1 MRGTRA
7 HEYLEFEEAP
17 APLGWGAK
25 VVGFFTLT
33 LCAALWAM
41 VVVTPLA
48 LEHQA
53 LLGGVIFLFAW
64 GLNRVR
70 GRYITLALMF
80 ISLVVSSR
88 YMYWR
93 VTATLGGDF
102 SLAGMMGPALLGAEI
117 YTFFVQMLGFLQS
130 AWPLNRR
137 PIAMPENTDEWPTV
151 DIFIPSYNEPLAVVR
166 STVLAAKALDWPQD
180 KLKVYILDDGKRSQF
195 RSFAHSAGVG
205 YVTRSDNKHAKAGNI
220 NRALAKT
227 HGEYIAIF
235 DCDHVPTRS
244 YLQMMMGWFFKDPK
258 IVMVQAPPHFY
269 SPDPFER
276 NLSNFRRVP
285 NEGNLFYGLLQQG
298 NDLFDATFFCG
309 SCATIRRKELLE
321 VGGIAVETVTE
332 DAHTALKLHRKG
344 YRTAYV
350 SMPQA
355 TGLATESLSAHI
367 GQRIRW
373 ARGMVQIF
381 RTDNPLL
388 GKGLNLW
395 QRLCYTNAMVHFLNA
410 LPRII
415 FLSAP
420 LAFLFFEARIFNA
433 TPLMVVAF
441 AGPHLLHST
450 TINSR
455 TQGPYRHTQWAEVY
469 ETVLA
474 FYILMPTLVAL
485 INPAFGK
492 FNVTAKGGVVEK
504 DYFEGRLVTPLLV
517 LLGMNV
523 VGILLGTSRF
533 LAGDE
538 QFDSILMNV
547 FWASYNVMVLGAAVA
562 VAWERR
568 QVRQN
573 NRVEVELPGMLRLA
587 TKHTVSCTTIDLGM
601 GGAAVETPREV
612 ELQAG
617 DAVTLGLLVN
627 DEEYPVPARVIA
639 REGTVIRL
647 GFETL
652 SLPEEERL
660 VRVIFSRI
668 NAWTQWE
675 EEQEDDNP
683 LGNVL
688 KIARHSGAAIRRT
701 LRLGRGPKKPG
712 KGEAA

>member
-7 HEYLEFEEAP
+7 HEYLEFDEAP
-17 APLGWGAK
+17 KPLGLGSKVLGAIA
-25 VVGFFTLT
+25 VTL
-33 LCAALWAM
+33 ALAM
-41 VVVTPLA
+41 WSLVIVTPLS

-53 LLGGVIFLFAW
+53 LLGGVVFLFAW
-64 GLNRVR
+64 AFNRVG
-70 GRYITLALMF
+70 GRYVTLALMF

-93 VTATLGGDF
+93 ITATMGGDF
-102 SLAGMMGPALLGAEI
+102 SLAGLMGPALLGAEI
-117 YTFFVQMLGFLQS
+117 YTFGVQVLGFLQS

-137 PIAMPENTDEWPTV
+137 PTPMPEDTDTWPTV

-166 STVLAAKALDWPQD
+166 STVLAAKGLDWPVD

-205 YVTRSDNKHAKAGNI
+205 YITRSDNLHAKAGNI
-220 NRALAKT
+220 NRALEKT

-244 YLQMMMGWFFKDPK
+244 YLQMMMGWFFRDPK
-258 IVMVQAPPHFY
+258 IVMVQAPHHFY

-276 NLSNFRRVP
+276 NLSNFKKVP

-350 SMPQA
+350 PMPQA

-388 GKGLNLW
+388 GRGLNIW

-433 TPLMVVAF
+433 TPLMVVAY
-441 AGPHLLHST
+441 AAPHLLHST
-450 TINSR
+450 MTNSR

-523 VGILLGTSRF
+523 VGIVLGTSRF

-568 QVRQN
+568 QVRQS
-573 NRVEVELPGMLRLA
+573 NRVDVRLPAMVRLA
-587 TKHTVSCTTIDLGM
+587 NRHTVSCSTIDIGM
-601 GGAAVETPREV
+601 GGAAVELPTDV
-612 ELQAG
+612 ELETG
-617 DAVTLGLLVN
+617 DAVSLGLFIN
-627 DEEYPVPARVIA
+627 DEEFPVPARVIG
-639 REGTVIRL
+639 REGTMVRL

-652 SLPEEERL
+652 SMPEEERL

-668 NAWTQWE
+668 NAWTDWE
-675 EEQEDDNP
+675 EGQEDDNP
-683 LGNVL
+683 LGNVW
-688 KIARHSGAAIRRT
+688 KIARHSTRAIRRT
-701 LRLGRGPKKPG
+701 LRLSGRRKK
-712 KGEAA
+712 KDEAA